1 MLLAAVLAD
10 LALGRWLLGR
20 PGQTF
25 SGPTALAMQ
34 GIARIERRLNRP
46 HRPPSDRRVR
56 GVVVLVAITAAAA
69 AAGAFLETVRGGG
82 VMRLGHLLLLVALLE
97 VGGPPAAA
105 RRQAETLAQGEHS
118 AARAG
123 VERLALRLAD
133 GAIGPMLIYLLFGL
147 AGLAAW
153 RAIVLLERG
162 LAGHAPF
169 DAASVAAYRLLLWPA
184 GLLTGAT
191 LGIAALLLP
200 GASPRGAF
208 AAIGA
213 APGQASRAAFA
224 GAFDWSLADGRGGW
238 LGPRDGRARLGPDDL
253 TRAAGL
259 GTVASLVA
267 AAGLLVLAAYC
278 GSGAASLG

>member
-20 PGQTF
+20 PG
-25 SGPTALAMQ
+25 PTSWALRA
-34 GIARIERRLNRP
+34 IARIERRLNRP
-46 HRPPSDRRVR
+46 HRPPGDRRIR
-56 GVVVLVAITAAAA
+56 GLVVLVALALAAA
-69 AAGAFLETVRGGG
+69 AAGAFLEAVHGGG
-82 VMRLGHLLLLVALLE
+82 VMRLGQLLLLVALLE

-105 RRQAETLAQGEHS
+105 RRQAETLAPGEHG
-118 AARAG
+118 AARGG

-169 DAASVAAYRLLLWPA
+169 DAASVVAHRLLLWPA
-184 GLLTGAT
+184 GMLAGIFVT
-191 LGIAALLLP
+191 LAALLVP
-200 GASPRGAF
+200 GASPRAAF
-208 AAIGA
+208 AAMRA
-213 APGQASRAAFA
+213 APAQASRAAFA
-224 GAFDWSLADGRGGW
+224 GAFQWSLADGRGGW

-253 TRAAGL
+253 LRAAGL
-259 GTVASLVA
+259 GTIASLVA

-278 GSGAASLG
+278 GAGATRLG